1 MALRPRS
8 ALFRETDSSALP
20 LRYVHLLPPIGGR
33 KGKRAN
39 ETNSTRFT
47 MDFTRVDIIG
57 LSTSPSSGGAYALVL
72 GEVEGNRRL
81 PIIIGAFEAQAIA
94 LELEKIQPPRPMT
107 HDLLR
112 DTFEAV
118 DVEVTEVVIDELREG
133 TFFAKIRYRHDGE
146 EHQLDSRP
154 SDAVAL
160 AVRVDAPIFVA
171 PMVLDEAGI
180 VAEDES
186 DISSLAE
193 QAEETTGTEE
203 DEPSGTELE
212 QMQQKLEEAVEEE
225 DYERAAELRDE
236 IQRLEQ
242 ERQQNQN

>member
-1 MALRPRS
+1 
-8 ALFRETDSSALP
+8 
-20 LRYVHLLPPIGGR
+20 
-33 KGKRAN
+33 
-39 ETNSTRFT
+39 
-47 MDFTRVDIIG
+47 
-57 LSTSPSSGGAYALVL
+57 VL

-118 DVEVTEVVIDELREG
+118 EVDVEEVVIDELREG

-146 EHQLDSRP
+146 EHRLDSRP

-171 PMVLDEAGI
+171 PAVLDEAGI

-193 QAEETTGTEE
+193 QAEETSSSEE
-203 DEPSGTELE
+203 EEGTELE
-212 QMQQKLEEAVEEE
+212 QMQKKLEEAVEEE

-242 ERQQNQN
+242 EQQQNQN

>member
-1 MALRPRS
+1 
-8 ALFRETDSSALP
+8 
-20 LRYVHLLPPIGGR
+20 
-33 KGKRAN
+33 
-39 ETNSTRFT
+39 

-118 DVEVTEVVIDELREG
+118 DVEVSEVVIDELREG
-133 TFFAKIRYRHDGE
+133 TFFAKIRYRHNGE
-146 EHQLDSRP
+146 EQQLDSRP

-171 PMVLDEAGI
+171 PAVLDEAGI
-180 VAEDES
+180 IAEDES

-193 QAEETTGTEE
+193 QAEE
-203 DEPSGTELE
+203 PSGTEEEDMGGTELE
-212 QMQQKLEEAVEEE
+212 KMQKKLEKAVEEE

-242 ERQQNQN
+242 EQQQNQN

>member
-1 MALRPRS
+1 
-8 ALFRETDSSALP
+8 
-20 LRYVHLLPPIGGR
+20 
-33 KGKRAN
+33 
-39 ETNSTRFT
+39 
-47 MDFTRVDIIG
+47 MDLTRVDIIG

-133 TFFAKIRYRHDGE
+133 TFFAKIRYRHNGE

-193 QAEETTGTEE
+193 QAEE
-203 DEPSGTELE
+203 PSGTEEEEMGGTELE
-212 QMQQKLEEAVEEE
+212 KMQKKLEKAVEEE
-225 DYERAAELRDE
+225 NYERAAELRDE

-242 ERQQNQN
+242 EQQQNQN

>member
-1 MALRPRS
+1 
-8 ALFRETDSSALP
+8 
-20 LRYVHLLPPIGGR
+20 
-33 KGKRAN
+33 
-39 ETNSTRFT
+39 
-47 MDFTRVDIIG
+47 MDFIRVDIIG

-112 DTFEAV
+112 DTFDAV
-118 DVEVTEVVIDELREG
+118 DVDVSEVVIDELREG
-133 TFFAKIRYRHDGE
+133 TFFAKIRYEHDGE

-160 AVRVDAPIFVA
+160 AVRVDAPIYVA
-171 PMVLDEAGI
+171 PMVLEEARI
-180 VAEDES
+180 VADEDES
-186 DISSLAE
+186 GVGSLTQ
-193 QAEETTGTEE
+193 QAEGSPATGGASSSGEE
-203 DEPSGTELE
+203 AGGTRLE
-212 QMQQKLEEAVEEE
+212 RMQKKLEKAVEEE

-236 IQRLEQ
+236 IEKLE
-242 ERQQNQN
+242 EEEE

>member
-1 MALRPRS
+1 M
-8 ALFRETDSSALP
+8 LFSEYTVIA
-20 LRYVHLLPPIGGR
+20 
-33 KGKRAN
+33 
-39 ETNSTRFT
+39 

-112 DTFEAV
+112 DTFEELEV
-118 DVEVTEVVIDELREG
+118 DVTEVVIDELREG
-133 TFFAKIRYRHDGE
+133 TFFAKIRYQHDGD

-160 AVRVDAPIFVA
+160 AVRVDAPIYVA

-180 VAEDES
+180 IAEDES
-186 DISSLAE
+186 GISSITQ
-193 QAEETTGTEE
+193 QAEEASTEE
-203 DEPSGTELE
+203 PEEEPAGTELE
-212 QMQQKLEEAVEEE
+212 RKQQQLEKAVEKE

-236 IQRLEQ
+236 IEQLQQEEEQ
-242 ERQQNQN
+242 EQNKN

>member
-1 MALRPRS
+1 
-8 ALFRETDSSALP
+8 
-20 LRYVHLLPPIGGR
+20 
-33 KGKRAN
+33 
-39 ETNSTRFT
+39 

-193 QAEETTGTEE
+193 QAEETPGTEE
-203 DEPSGTELE
+203 EEPAGSELE
-212 QMQQKLEEAVEEE
+212 QMQKKLEEAVEKEN
-225 DYERAAELRDE
+225 YERAAELRDE

-242 ERQQNQN
+242 EQQQNQN